1 MGLQVG
7 WPRCGML
14 RIAINTPSYF
24 GFAHKIVSLPVVEY
38 GFAKLSKTNLN
49 SDGNHKVTLLLS
61 LRGSRFCSSEYI
73 IIFGG

>member
-1 MGLQVG
+1 MGLQAV

-14 RIAINTPSYF
+14 RKAISTSSYF
-24 GFAHKIVSLPVVEY
+24 GFAHKIASLPVVEY
-38 GFAKLSKTNLN
+38 GFAKLTKTKLN

-61 LRGSRFCSSEYI
+61 SRGSRFCSSEYI